1 MTNSLSLQ
9 THDILRMLFSFIAS
23 LKDLSRSDLMFIC
36 RGFPASGWMIALKFK
51 NVLRLGI
58 LAGMKKLNNQFLQY
72 F

>member
-23 LKDLSRSDLMFIC
+23 LKDLSRSDLMFIF
-36 RGFPASGWMIALKFK
+36 RGFLASGWMIALKFK